1 MQKLT
6 IVAGLAGV
14 SLLALTATGSAADFR
29 RAAAPVPPPA
39 AIAAYNWNGVYF
51 GINGGWG
58 WGESDWEGVA
68 FDTDGGLIGGT
79 VGVNWRMGTWVVGL
93 EGDLDWANIEG
104 SVDSPEVLKSHTD
117 WLGTARVRAGMPMG
131 NFLFFG
137 TAGLAAGGVT
147 GTVEGPGGGD
157 AKETHVGWTAGLGVE
172 VALTGAITAKGEWL
186 YYDLGGKT
194 HTWPG
199 GTIDLAETGNLFRLG
214 LNWRM

>member
-1 MQKLT
+1 MQKTT
-6 IVAGLAGV
+6 IVAGLAAAT
-14 SLLALTATGSAADFR
+14 LLALTAAGSAADIR
-29 RAAAPVPPPA
+29 RAAPPPA
-39 AIAAYNWNGVYF
+39 PAAAYNWSGVYV

-58 WGESDWEGVA
+58 FGESDWEGVT

-79 VGVNWRMGTWVVGL
+79 AGINWRMGSWVVGL

-104 SVDSPEVLKSHTD
+104 TAGTFESHID

-137 TAGLAAGGVT
+137 TAGLALGGVT
-147 GTVEGPGGGD
+147 ATVNGPGGGD
-157 AKETHVGWTAGLGVE
+157 ASETHVGWTAGLGVE
-172 VALTGAITAKGEWL
+172 MALTGNITAKGEWL
-186 YYDLGGKT
+186 YYDLGSKT

-199 GTIDLAETGNLFRLG
+199 GPIDVGESGNLIRLG